1 MRKLKFEQFLTVA
14 EIAEI
19 LRISQ
24 PAVRRLIRGR
34 QLPGIRVGDQFRIPL
49 QGFENYLTNQGLDP
63 RQIYRDAGKPAT
75 AAPPPASPTTATN
88 SAAAGAIV
96 R

>member
-1 MRKLKFEQFLTVA
+1 MRKQEFEQFLTVA

-19 LRISQ
+19 LRVSP

-49 QGFENYLTNQGLDP
+49 QGFVTYLANLGLDP
-63 RQIYRDAGKPAT
+63 SQIYRETGKPAT